1 MALTPNHKIYSPD
14 IGDRAQ
20 ARTQMAT
27 MASSVEA
34 ALNIQTANQAQ
45 ANAKLTDLAARQA
58 AREKLI
64 ITHTGEGLYTVT
76 NGLGEP
82 VAVNNDGDDNYT
94 LIA

>member
-1 MALTPNHKIYSPD
+1 MADYGGATPSMGIPYKGKDSP
-14 IGDRAQ
+14 
-20 ARTQMAT
+20 AT
-27 MASSVEA
+27 VAVDNEA
-34 ALNIQTANQAQ
+34 AYRVID
-45 ANAKLTDLAARQA
+45 AKLSDLEARQA

-94 LIA
+94 FIV